1 MAQKTGGPA
10 SGPGSATATAP
21 AAGTTPVTTG
31 APPAAAAQAG
41 PQRSAPLHPAPL
53 AATPVALLAALGL
66 HGLAHLDAP
75 VLAALASQTPMLL
88 IGPHGSAKS
97 ALLERLAAALGLEH
111 RHYNASLLSFDD
123 LVGFPVPE
131 GEGLKYLK
139 TPATLWGAQSVF
151 LDEIS
156 RCRPEVQNKLFSI
169 VHERRVQGIALEAL
183 CYRWAAMNPPA
194 DPDGAED
201 AEVYAGSL
209 PLDPALADR
218 FGFVLNLPALEDLPP
233 EARRNVIRS
242 GLGVAGLAADAAGAA
257 AASAVPS
264 TPAGTTAPDLPALV
278 ACSRERGGLCALL
291 HGDWITA
298 YTAALVVPLRQA
310 GLGISG
316 RRAAMLAANIAG
328 VHGARCALGRDD
340 PATAKA
346 PATTPAPDI
355 ADSALIALRHSLP
368 HRAQGRAVDA
378 GVVATLHR
386 KAVDDA
392 SQAQA
397 DATLARILDEIHPV
411 RRVGL
416 ALAALERRPGQVP
429 RHTMSMLV
437 ADALASM
444 EKQAL
449 WILAQELLPRLAA
462 LDCVDAPTLE
472 LLAEPFT
479 AQVAYEQ
486 RANLT
491 HQLPRSRIGPFNA
504 LVATLGALDT
514 GDPAQVALGN
524 LGAALYAHDEGACVP
539 AALKRQQGVLRALLS
554 EGARHAG

>member
-1 MAQKTGGPA
+1 MAAPQPA
-10 SGPGSATATAP
+10 APQTAP
-21 AAGTTPVTTG
+21 
-31 APPAAAAQAG
+31 PPAA
-41 PQRSAPLHPAPL
+41 
-53 AATPVALLAALGL
+53 PVALLSALGL

-131 GEGLKYLK
+131 GEGLKYLR

-169 VHERRVQGIALEAL
+169 VHERRVQGIALDTL
-183 CYRWAAMNPPA
+183 RYRWAAMNPPA
-194 DPDGAED
+194 DPDSAD
-201 AEVYAGSL
+201 DTEVYAGSL

-218 FGFVLNLPALEDLPP
+218 FGFVLSLPALEDLPP
-233 EARRNVIRS
+233 EARRDVIRS
-242 GLGVAGLAADAAGAA
+242 GLGAAEDG
-257 AASAVPS
+257 
-264 TPAGTTAPDLPALV
+264 PAPPDLPALV
-278 ACSRERGGLCALL
+278 ARSREHGGLCALL

-316 RRAAMLAANIAG
+316 RRAALMAANIAG
-328 VHGARCALGRDD
+328 VHGARYALGRDD
-340 PATAKA
+340 PAAGNA
-346 PATTPAPDI
+346 PANKPSPDI

-368 HRAQGRAVDA
+368 HRAQGRPVEA
-378 GVVATLHR
+378 GVVATIHR

-397 DATLARILDEIHPV
+397 DAALARILDEAHPV

-416 ALAALERRPGQVP
+416 ALAVLEKRPGQVP

-444 EKQAL
+444 EKQAR

-472 LLAEPFT
+472 LLAEAFT

-486 RANLT
+486 RPNLT
-491 HQLPRSRIGPFNA
+491 HQLPRSRIAPFNA

-539 AALKRQQGVLRALLS
+539 AALKRQQAMLRALLS
-554 EGARHAG
+554 EGERHAG